1 MASKPKV
8 PVLKG
13 QEAEDKVLEYLK
25 AMNRPYGAVDVAANL
40 KGAVQKTLV
49 QKILVALAEKGELV
63 QKTYGKTTFFVVNQ
77 ANLEIVPAEK
87 LASLESELKAAEEE
101 NTALSADVKGL
112 SSELAKVRSTPTD
125 GELSL
130 QIGGLEEEI
139 AQIGSR
145 LQPLRTGAPPISP
158 DDLEKLQCD
167 WEKWKTEWFRRRK
180 VFFSLWGLATDA
192 LAPQESE
199 ELEEVLGI
207 ERDTPE
213 HEALERG
220 PFCAPKSLKRKRL

>member
-1 MASKPKV
+1 M
-8 PVLKG
+8 
-13 QEAEDKVLEYLK
+13 EYLK

-139 AQIGSR
+139 AQIESR

-158 DDLEKLQCD
+158 NDLEKLQCD

-192 LAPQESE
+192 LPPQESE
-199 ELEEVLGI
+199 ELEEALGI

-220 PFCAPKSLKRKRL
+220 PFCAPKSMKRKRL